1 MIACTTS
8 PIASAL
14 LKKFMNWDSSEGVW
28 ELILPLPTNVTIDLG
43 KLEPPIDRARITAG
57 DLAGAL
63 MEFEAVVGPQEGL
76 TYESVSVGG
85 GSVSILGLRE
95 N

>member
-1 MIACTTS
+1 
-8 PIASAL
+8 
-14 LKKFMNWDSSEGVW
+14 
-28 ELILPLPTNVTIDLG
+28 
-43 KLEPPIDRARITAG
+43 
-57 DLAGAL
+57 